1 MPHFNAY
8 DFIKWLHL
16 VALAMGGGA
25 AMVILVLVGFEDS
38 RDDLK
43 GMTSLLWKRT
53 AAWAF
58 RLAVVFGIILLAMR
72 FRMGDQPFAARY
84 LHLKLVLVLLMLVCS
99 ELSAKALAKSRRGA
113 AMLAFLL
120 FLMVTFVTV
129 NRDAFGFARHTTP
142 ASGVITGA
150 VDKGPQ

>member
-58 RLAVVFGIILLAMR
+58 RLAVVLGLVLLFMR
-72 FRMGDQPFAARY
+72 IHDGDQPFAAAY
-84 LHLKLVLVLLMLVCS
+84 LHWKLTLVFLLLMCS
-99 ELSAKALAKSRRGA
+99 EMSPRALAGARRGVV
-113 AMLAFLL
+113 MLAFMF
-120 FLMVTFVTV
+120 FLMATFVTV
-129 NRDAFGFARHTTP
+129 NKDAFGTAKRVRG
-142 ASGVITGA
+142 ASFNGA
-150 VDKGPQ
+150 VEQGPNP